1 MEFSN
6 TITIDRSRHDVFE
19 FLADLENVP
28 KWNYAIVE
36 TRKTSDEP
44 VHVGTTY
51 RQVRSLPS
59 RSEET
64 LQVTELEPDRRFA
77 VHGSL
82 GPFVGTL
89 TYELEDVRGSTRVTN
104 KADLEARGI
113 KGSQRRSSLV
123 AFVRQ
128 LEQISRS
135 SSNSSRARGRDSGG
149 AAPDRGGPLDPRPT
163 HSERSSAESAHPA
176 LNGWCTVPRS
186 MTRFLRATPDPACCP
201 RWPHGQSGSA
211 RAEGK
216 RVRHAASLDTS
227 RRCTRD
233 GRVSRA
239 EHPAVAHAT
248 ARYGG
253 RGARLDRDLA

>member
-6 TITIDRSRHDVFE
+6 AITIDRSRHDVFE

-36 TRKTSDEP
+36 TRKTSDGP

-82 GPFVGTL
+82 GPFMGTL
-89 TYELEDVRGSTRVTN
+89 TYELEDVRGSTRLTN

-113 KGSQRRSSLV
+113 KRL
-123 AFVRQ
+123 
-128 LEQISRS
+128 
-135 SSNSSRARGRDSGG
+135 
-149 AAPDRGGPLDPRPT
+149 AAPI
-163 HSERSSAESAHPA
+163 
-176 LNGWCTVPRS
+176 V
-186 MTRFLRATPDPACCP
+186 
-201 RWPHGQSGSA
+201 SGRVREA
-211 RAEGK
+211 VGANLEKLKQLLEGK
-216 RVRHAASLDTS
+216 GTK
-227 RRCTRD
+227 
-233 GRVSRA
+233 
-239 EHPAVAHAT
+239 
-248 ARYGG
+248 
-253 RGARLDRDLA
+253 